1 MPSSSTAQAPPR
13 PMVSTADA
21 ATASARIT
29 TRASAR
35 PCSTSV
41 VKLRTESPAS
51 ASGSGNPMRSLRV
64 NRCTA
69 SVASA
74 HTAALT
80 AAIRSARNEL
90 RPSSPLS
97 AGSSTASRR
106 KPTVTVAAA
115 SCASRLIGRPQR
127 VRAPGSVSPGTGP
140 PLPPPPS
147 TSATA
152 STSRATNAADGAHW
166 RVGGG
171 WWTAESRVDVVVI
184 GAFILRDSAAR
195 G

>member
-1 MPSSSTAQAPPR
+1 MPSSSTAHAPPR

-29 TRASAR
+29 TNARAR
-35 PCSTSV
+35 PCSRSV
-41 VKLRTESPAS
+41 VKLSRESPAS
-51 ASGSGNPMRSLRV
+51 ASDSGSPTRSLRV

-74 HTAALT
+74 HATALT
-80 AAIRSARNEL
+80 AAIRSARSEL

-97 AGSSTASRR
+97 AGRSTASRR

-115 SCASRLIGRPQR
+115 SWASRLMGRPQR
-127 VRAPGSVSPGTGP
+127 VSAPGSVSPGTGP
-140 PLPPPPS
+140 PLPPPPR

-152 STSRATNAADGAHW
+152 STSRAASPADSAHW

-171 WWTAESRVDVVVI
+171 WWTAESRVDVVVMC
-184 GAFILRDSAAR
+184 AFTRRDSAAR